1 MSKAHEEKKRIA
13 FPIQLFRESGESFAE
28 LPDEIHVVPVG
39 EWDHPAYGLM
49 KITSSDIK
57 EFIRNFK
64 DKVRRDLPI
73 TAGHDNGMSGGELPA
88 IGWFKDLIDRGIA
101 GLYAVVEWTDQGK
114 QLLSEGAFK
123 YFSPEFYETYED
135 PETGKIFNH
144 VLVGGAL
151 TNKPYFKELQA
162 VVSFSEP
169 TIMSQFNDNKNT
181 MDINTIVAK
190 KVEELSDEEKAFL
203 VEHKEELSA
212 EQKTAFASVIGET
225 STEETEEEKTARE
238 EKEKG
243 DANEAAGLNRDGSPK
258 EVSASEKN
266 KGMVMI
272 SAAEKSALEA
282 KANQGAQAFAELE
295 KMKLGEQV
303 NKMVFSDT
311 NKDGRFFSKQKDAVV
326 AFMSELSSKQ
336 RDQFVNIV
344 NNMPKAEKIF
354 GEKGDNGK
362 DVNADVFAEVD
373 SKVKELQKTNAK
385 LSYADG
391 LKQVF
396 AADPELAKKYESR
409 EA

>member
-135 PETGKIFNH
+135 PETRKIFNH